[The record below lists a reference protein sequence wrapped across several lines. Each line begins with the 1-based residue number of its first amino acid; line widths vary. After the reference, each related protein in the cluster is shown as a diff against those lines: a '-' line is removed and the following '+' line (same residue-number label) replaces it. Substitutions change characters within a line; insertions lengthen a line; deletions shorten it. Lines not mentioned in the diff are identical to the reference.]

1 MSTAKCH
8 TKGCRNRIT
17 PPSKYN
23 NWNLW
28 CNDCHA
34 AVDPVAKM
42 NRRQKQQHLSRQAQ
56 QRIFRDGRAGKL
68 QHF

>member
-1 MSTAKCH
+1 MATVKCY
-8 TKGCRNRIT
+8 TKGCRKRVT

-23 NWNLW
+23 SYNLW

-34 AVDPVAKM
+34 AVDPTAKM
-42 NRRQKQQHLSRQAQ
+42 TKRQKQEHLSIKFQ

-68 QHF
+68 QRL